1 MDKADIFNQ
10 ATANLMQSK
19 YYHGSNVEIHG
30 DYLQPHEEFNSV
42 QDNVVSGAF
51 VTSDEKHAKFFA
63 INHCIA
69 GRGQTKKDGNKI
81 YIERLASNIKPDFF
95 VYTVYETPDN
105 KFFHDKGTE
114 YYSTKPIKIAEREK
128 CDTAKEIEKLGYEIY
143 VLNEPLKTKLNKES
157 GNNFAVQQEMDDVI
171 KQKNY
176 HRVDIASMI
185 EQQSKNRISAML
197 HKLFHQKND

>member
-81 YIERLASNIKPDFF
+81 YLERLSDNIKTYFYI
-95 VYTVYETPDN
+95 YTVYETPDN
-105 KFFHDKGTE
+105 QFTHDKGTE
-114 YYSTKPIKIAEREK
+114 YYSTKPIKISEFEK

-143 VLNEPLKTKLNKES
+143 VLNEPLKTKMNKKS
-157 GNNFAVQQEMDDVI
+157 GNNFDVQAEMAAAI
-171 KQKNY
+171 KEKKY
-176 HRVDIASMI
+176 HRVDIANMI
-185 EQQSKNRISAML
+185 EQQAK
-197 HKLFHQKND
+197 HKARTLFDRAFGRN

>member
-10 ATANLMQSK
+10 AAANLMQSK

-69 GRGQTKKDGNKI
+69 GRGQTTKDGNKI
-81 YIERLASNIKPDFF
+81 YLERLSDNIKTYFYI
-95 VYTVYETPDN
+95 YTVYETPDN
-105 KFFHDKGTE
+105 QFTHDKGTE
-114 YYSTKPIKIAEREK
+114 YYSTKPIKISEFEK

-143 VLNEPLKTKLNKES
+143 VLNEPLKTKMNKKS
-157 GNNFAVQQEMDDVI
+157 GNNFDVQAEMAAAI
-171 KQKNY
+171 KEKKY
-176 HRVDIASMI
+176 HRVDIANMI
-185 EQQSKNRISAML
+185 EQQAK
-197 HKLFHQKND
+197 HKAQTLFDRAFGRN

>member
-1 MDKADIFNQ
+1 MDKADMFNQ
-10 ATANLMQSK
+10 STANLMQSK
-19 YYHGSNVEIHG
+19 YYHGSNVEIHD

-81 YIERLASNIKPDFF
+81 YLERLSDNIKTYFYI
-95 VYTVYETPDN
+95 YTVYETPDN
-105 KFFHDKGTE
+105 QFTHDKGTE
-114 YYSTKPIKIAEREK
+114 YYSTKPIKISEFEK

-143 VLNEPLKTKLNKES
+143 VLNEPLKTKMNKKS
-157 GNNFAVQQEMDDVI
+157 GNNFDVQAEMAAAI
-171 KQKNY
+171 KEKKY
-176 HRVDIASMI
+176 HRVDIANMI
-185 EQQSKNRISAML
+185 EQQAK
-197 HKLFHQKND
+197 HKARTLFDRAFGRN